1 MTTLNP
7 PSTDSVPRRRRAGAA
22 FGWSALLLGLALNLA
37 FGVRIY
43 SREGPKDG
51 PEDAYR
57 HVELFTRVVEQIRR
71 HYVEGDKVAYRD
83 LVYGALRGM
92 LQSLDPH
99 SQFMDPETYRDM
111 ESDTRGYFGGLGIVI
126 SVRDNVLTIVTPMEG
141 TPGFRAG
148 LMAGDKIMEIDG
160 ESTDQMNLSDAVRK
174 LRGPPGSAVEIRV
187 LRPEEREL
195 RSFTLERAIIDVPS
209 IRDARMLDDDIGYLR
224 IVQFNEKTGEAL
236 QDAIDG
242 LRRDGMKGLVI
253 DLRNNPG
260 GLLNAAIEVSQK
272 FLRSNDMVVF
282 TQGRDPDQRQTYR
295 ARGRDRDR
303 DTQLPLALLV
313 NSGSASAAEIV
324 AGALQDHRRAILVG
338 EKTFGKGS
346 VQTVLPLEDGSA
358 LRLTTSK
365 YYTPSERVIHDHG
378 IQPDI
383 VVPLSPEDWQ
393 ALLMQRSLL
402 EGDPD
407 AVPPEERIEDVQ
419 LLRAM
424 DVLKGVMMFQA
435 HSQAPASGRASLA
448 R

>member
-1 MTTLNP
+1 VTTLNP
-7 PSTDSVPRRRRAGAA
+7 PSSNSVPRRRRAGAA
-22 FGWSALLLGLALNLA
+22 FGWSALLLVLALNLA

-71 HYVEGDKVAYRD
+71 NYVEGDKVAYRD

-99 SQFMDPETYRDM
+99 SQFMDPETYREM
-111 ESDTRGYFGGLGIVI
+111 ESDTRGFFGGLGIVI

-148 LMAGDKIMEIDG
+148 LLAGDKIMEIDG
-160 ESTDQMNLSDAVRK
+160 ESTDQMNLSDAVKK
-174 LRGPPGSAVEIRV
+174 LRGPPGSPVEIRV
-187 LRPEEREL
+187 LRPQEREL
-195 RSFTLERAIIDVPS
+195 RTFTLERAIIDVPS
-209 IRDARMLDDDIGYLR
+209 VRDARMLDDEIGYLR
-224 IVQFNEKTGEAL
+224 IVQFNEKTGQAL
-236 QDAIDG
+236 QDALDA
-242 LRRDGMKGLVI
+242 LRREGMKSLVV

-260 GLLNAAIEVSQK
+260 GLLNAAIEVSQT

-282 TQGRDPDQRQTYR
+282 TQGRDPNQRQTYR

-313 NSGSASAAEIV
+313 NRGSASAAEIV

-383 VVPLSPEDWQ
+383 VVPMPAEDWQ

-407 AVPPEERIEDVQ
+407 AVPPEDRIEDMQ
-419 LLRAM
+419 LLRAT
-424 DVLKGVMMFQA
+424 DVLKGVMMFHA